1 MDENKKKVV
10 SQSGQTTTKDI
21 PDGKV
26 ETTRRSSIINN
37 EDGSTSYVSHLKE
50 KIVGSSRIGEPQ
62 KVEEYNLG
70 VSMEDTKYVDII
82 RTKDDLAILQEEKL
96 ITYIKVKSF
105 ERVLQLM
112 KESLDTYFDSLS
124 FGIYSSEEII
134 EFRNSIRIE
143 PPKKERYTKNFDL
156 YLSEEAQ
163 LNRFKRMGE
172 NMFLNVQRE
181 VDRIRE
187 EEEERL
193 RKEKEENELEKPLII
208 EEEQENEIKE
218 GKEEDELEKPLI
230 IAEEEERTLSN
241 NFINIKQELKI
252 EYLPENTKNYDL
264 SIKVIFLGD
273 SNVGKTSIINCLQT
287 DSNLQKKTT
296 SIEFFNYIIKINN
309 VVIRMQIWDTVGQE
323 KFNSI
328 TKSYY
333 KTTDVVILVYAIN
346 DINSFNN
353 LTHWNN
359 ELNDKS
365 NIDISKDSGVS
376 EETKTIKNENVIKV
390 LVGNKKDLEKER
402 QVTYEQ
408 GEKFRKNNNF
418 DFFEEIK
425 CNSNVILN
433 DSSYYSYKENNSVIK
448 ENNDKSIENDIHSD
462 NNNDK
467 DYVKQLFDKIGKE
480 IYQQC
485 MNHKRSKVT
494 SSTYNY
500 EASESMLEI
509 REEKEKEK
517 EKEKEIEKSSSC
529 CC

>member
-1 MDENKKKVV
+1 MEDKKNND
-10 SQSGQTTTKDI
+10 KD
-21 PDGKV
+21 K
-26 ETTRRSSIINN
+26 NN
-37 EDGSTSYVSHLKE
+37 NKE
-50 KIVGSSRIGEPQ
+50 KENEI
-62 KVEEYNLG
+62 K
-70 VSMEDTKYVDII
+70 
-82 RTKDDLAILQEEKL
+82 EEK
-96 ITYIKVKSF
+96 
-105 ERVLQLM
+105 E
-112 KESLDTYFDSLS
+112 
-124 FGIYSSEEII
+124 
-134 EFRNSIRIE
+134 
-143 PPKKERYTKNFDL
+143 
-156 YLSEEAQ
+156 
-163 LNRFKRMGE
+163 
-172 NMFLNVQRE
+172 
-181 VDRIRE
+181 
-187 EEEERL
+187 
-193 RKEKEENELEKPLII
+193 EKEENELEKPLII

-241 NFINIKQELKI
+241 NFININQELKI

-333 KTTDVVILVYAIN
+333 KTTDVVILIYAIN